1 MWLAFIILPYLLMIS
16 PFLFTLYFPFC
27 ISSSLAHQEGMVGE
41 ISMILIESIWAWL
54 EYTVSSPFSISNE
67 CGGYYWS

>member
-16 PFLFTLYFPFC
+16 SFRFILYFPFC
-27 ISSSLAHQEGMVGE
+27 ISSLAHQEGMVGE

-54 EYTVSSPFSISNE
+54 EYTLSSPFSISNK
-67 CGGYYWS
+67 CGA